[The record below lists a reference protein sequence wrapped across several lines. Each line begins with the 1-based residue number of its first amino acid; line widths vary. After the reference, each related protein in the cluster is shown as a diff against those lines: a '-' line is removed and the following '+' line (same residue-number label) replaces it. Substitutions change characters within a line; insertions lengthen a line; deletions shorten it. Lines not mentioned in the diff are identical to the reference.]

1 MYANDDALA
10 GALTSAGDETGDRM
24 WRMPL
29 WDDYQ
34 RALDSAFADMKNVG
48 GGRAA
53 GSIVAACF
61 LARFTKDYPWAH
73 LDIAGSAY
81 ASGKGST
88 GRPLPALFEYL
99 VKAAS

>member
-1 MYANDDALA
+1 
-10 GALTSAGDETGDRM
+10 M

-61 LARFTKDYPWAH
+61 LSRFTKDYPWAH

>member
-1 MYANDDALA
+1 
-10 GALTSAGDETGDRM
+10 
-24 WRMPL
+24 
-29 WDDYQ
+29 
-34 RALDSAFADMKNVG
+34 MKNVG

-61 LARFTKDYPWAH
+61 LSRFAKDFPWAH

-81 ASGKGST
+81 VSGKGST

-99 VKAAS
+99 LKAASLGG